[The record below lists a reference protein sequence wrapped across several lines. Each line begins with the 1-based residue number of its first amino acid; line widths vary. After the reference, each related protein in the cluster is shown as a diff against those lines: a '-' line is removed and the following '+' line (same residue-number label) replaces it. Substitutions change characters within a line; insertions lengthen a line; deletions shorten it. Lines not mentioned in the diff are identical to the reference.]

1 MNFGKPFTYLLH
13 DDDGL
18 IKVGI
23 NLVVTLVGGIMLI
36 FFGLGIILFAA
47 QQGYK
52 IQLIKNMLDGE
63 EKPLPAWDQ
72 WGKKITQGFHIILAN
87 LVYNIL
93 PMLFLCGMLVPVVMA
108 SLPLFDIM
116 EVDPETEE
124 IYFTD
129 QDRAEAIF
137 AQVGSAA
144 LPFFCLIPFL
154 IFYGLVTSA
163 LINLA
168 TVRYAQSGQVGEFFK
183 VGSLW
188 QGITTNMN
196 LTVQWWLYSVGAGII
211 LGIANWILSATV
223 VGGVLVSAIQMPI
236 FGHLVGQYGV
246 LLNEKNK
253 PSDEIYTPRFEA

>member
-1 MNFGKPFTYLLH
+1 MNFGKSFTYLLH

-18 IKVGI
+18 IKIGI
-23 NLVVTLVGGIMLI
+23 NLVVTLVGGVMLI

-52 IQLIKNMLDGE
+52 IQLIKNMLEGE

-87 LVYNIL
+87 IVYSIIPSL
-93 PMLFLCGMLVPVVMA
+93 ILCGALVPAVMA

-129 QDRAEAIF
+129 QDRADAIF
-137 AQVGSAA
+137 AQIGTAA
-144 LPFFCLIPFL
+144 LPFFCLTPFV

-163 LINLA
+163 LMNLA

-188 QGITTNMN
+188 GGVSKNMN
-196 LTVQWWLYSVGAGII
+196 LTIQWWLYSVGVGII

-223 VGGVLVSAIQMPI
+223 VGGVLVTAVQMPI
-236 FGHLVGQYGV
+236 MGHLIGQYGV
-246 LLNEKNK
+246 LVNEKNQS
-253 PSDEIYTPRFEA
+253 SDPLYTPRFEV